1 MLGVDPEKFAVILHL
16 SSFRPP
22 PRWYLVVT
30 LYLPGYDD
38 VSEATST
45 RLLMCRYR
53 GTDRLLLSIEIA
65 CSCVSTIGK
74 ESSGEKQH
82 DDDVCAGVVV
92 AFVAAGARGRD
103 VRTRRREQGGRES
116 KEEVKIFWRS
126 RKLSHSHPL
135 FTFVYTPST

>member
-1 MLGVDPEKFAVILHL
+1 
-16 SSFRPP
+16 
-22 PRWYLVVT
+22 
-30 LYLPGYDD
+30 
-38 VSEATST
+38 
-45 RLLMCRYR
+45 MCRYR

-103 VRTRRREQGGRES
+103 VRTEN
-116 KEEVKIFWRS
+116 
-126 RKLSHSHPL
+126 
-135 FTFVYTPST
+135 TPSGAGGQGEQRGGENFLEEQKIISPVHFLPLSTLPARRA

>member
-1 MLGVDPEKFAVILHL
+1 
-16 SSFRPP
+16 
-22 PRWYLVVT
+22 
-30 LYLPGYDD
+30 
-38 VSEATST
+38 
-45 RLLMCRYR
+45 MCRYR

-103 VRTRRREQGGRES
+103 VRTENTPSEQGGRES

-126 RKLSHSHPL
+126 RKLSHL
-135 FTFVYTPST
+135 PSTFYLCLHSQHLPR

>member
-1 MLGVDPEKFAVILHL
+1 
-16 SSFRPP
+16 
-22 PRWYLVVT
+22 
-30 LYLPGYDD
+30 
-38 VSEATST
+38 
-45 RLLMCRYR
+45 MCRYR

-103 VRTRRREQGGRES
+103 VRTEN
-116 KEEVKIFWRS
+116 
-126 RKLSHSHPL
+126 
-135 FTFVYTPST
+135 TPSGAGGQGEQRGGENFLEEQKIIPLPSTFYLCLHSQHCRA